1 MGWIRSGCPSPNV
14 REAGLSAWEAERLR
28 LFDALTW
35 QIRCSV
41 VAVADPSSPWLMA
54 RRSCPSEGAIACR
67 DRVLR
72 KGTARA
78 SNMVAELASL
88 DQLAWIGVN
97 KSGFVGVSRACQF
110 ALSAW
115 AIPLVSG
122 PVVTQ
127 DPKGPHAAVCQRSE

>member
-1 MGWIRSGCPSPNV
+1 
-14 REAGLSAWEAERLR
+14 
-28 LFDALTW
+28 
-35 QIRCSV
+35 
-41 VAVADPSSPWLMA
+41 
-54 RRSCPSEGAIACR
+54 
-67 DRVLR
+67 
-72 KGTARA
+72 
-78 SNMVAELASL
+78 MVAELASL

-127 DPKGPHAAVCQRSE
+127 DPKGLMQRSASAQNNQARQCSGKPGKAERLGCSIDRIQTYKRST